1 MCYNGDSGT
10 GGWADGHRGTDM
22 DGTNIP
28 TTSETLL
35 RNLGESAQH
44 PRWKEFVERYS
55 PMLHQFLAGRYAA
68 AIPEADRDELL
79 QETFL
84 AVMKI
89 LPDYRYCP
97 EEKGAFH
104 NYLTGILNKKALGA
118 IRKGRSRSNGL
129 QAFGQYQQ
137 DQGLTQADGDIPG
150 TSGEEWER
158 TVFRIAVQQLFADPA
173 VNARHKEI
181 FRRVALEG
189 EKPEAVAASMA
200 CSLDVVYQVCSRLK
214 KRLQGVVE
222 ALARAEEP

>member
-1 MCYNGDSGT
+1 
-10 GGWADGHRGTDM
+10 M
-22 DGTNIP
+22 DGKNIP

-55 PMLHQFLAGRYAA
+55 PMLCQFLATHFASS
-68 AIPEADRDELL
+68 IPEADWDELL

-104 NYLTGILNKKALGA
+104 NYLTGILNKKALSA
-118 IRKGRSRSNGL
+118 LRKGRSRSNGI

-137 DQGLTQADGDIPG
+137 DQGLERADGDIPG
-150 TSGEEWER
+150 TSGEEWEK

-181 FRRVALEG
+181 FRRVSLEG
-189 EKPEAVAASMA
+189 EKPEAVASSMA
-200 CSLDVVYQVCSRLK
+200 CSLDAVYKVCSRLK